1 MYRADIARLAADE
14 GADEEQ
20 RGANE
25 VTRTVIVRSEQLPR
39 RTFKVFVV

>member
-1 MYRADIARLAADE
+1 VYRANIARLAADE

-25 VTRTVIVRSEQLPR
+25 VTMRTN
-39 RTFKVFVV
+39 T